1 MRSCLAKIFGKIT
14 KNMSKIKY
22 EFTPF
27 DEDQLE
33 AAVNRLAFIMAN
45 RMGWIPKKL
54 AKKKGKYQDSDNED
68 KTND

>member
-1 MRSCLAKIFGKIT
+1 M
-14 KNMSKIKY
+14 NKIKY

-54 AKKKGKYQDSDNED
+54 SKKKEKYQDSENED